1 MVFKRILAKILR
13 KRPPEELFAEARE
26 LFAEHEYKFAYALF
40 KKAERGFSGNNPE
53 MEQKSAISAATC
65 ASFLDCEHEAG
76 QHLFRAARLSLTL
89 KHPLSDTIHLADR
102 AVKAMLS
109 TDDAKLNEIEEIL
122 RALFT
127 LYLSKND
134 FSRARKVAANPK
146 FQGTSPASNVIAEL
160 DHLIRERSS
169 ALQSHKIDW
178 TFLPEEF
185 SALSKQLS
193 AVLKG
198 YTSLNPT
205 IFAPKLQT
213 IDVKEPLEVVIELS
227 CSQEIKLSQ
236 LSLRT
241 GSKGAVVKR
250 PNLDS
255 DQTIVLPDR
264 PKKYLFLVEAHLHG
278 EWTIGPAIISYEVA
292 PNLQFEIETERF
304 NIMVNEPV
312 PTLHCEMTLVDAP
325 EAHECRLIVEL
336 ENKGPGTVE
345 NLQIALS
352 IPKGL
357 SLIDGTPKKE
367 LVSLA
372 PSQNFSYDLGL
383 RSDVAM
389 NMLKGKELLVEFN
402 YAPVEGKTRLIL

>member
-1 MVFKRILAKILR
+1 MVIKRILAKILR

-40 KKAERGFSGNNPE
+40 KKAERGFSGKNPE
-53 MEQKSAISAATC
+53 MEQKSAISASTC

-89 KHPLSDTIHLADR
+89 KHPLSDAIHLADR

-122 RALFT
+122 GALYA
-127 LYLSKND
+127 LHLSKND

-146 FQGTSPASNVIAEL
+146 LQGTSPASKAIAKL
-160 DHLIRERSS
+160 DHLIRERSNV
-169 ALQSHKIDW
+169 LQSYKIDW

-185 SALSKQLS
+185 STLSKQLD

-198 YTSLNPT
+198 YTSLDS
-205 IFAPKLQT
+205 IILAPKLQA
-213 IDVKEPLEVVIELS
+213 IDVKEPIEVAIELS
-227 CSQEIKLSQ
+227 SSHEIKLNH

-255 DQTIVLPDR
+255 DQTLVLPDR

-278 EWTIGPAIISYEVA
+278 DWTIGPAIIGYEVA
-292 PNLQFEIETERF
+292 PDLQFEIETETF
-304 NIMVNEPV
+304 DIMVNEPV
-312 PTLHCEMTLVDAP
+312 PTLHCEMKLIDAP

-352 IPKGL
+352 IPNGL
-357 SLIDGTPKKE
+357 SLIDGTPKKQ
-367 LVSLA
+367 LASLA

-389 NMLKGKELLVEFN
+389 NMLTGKELLVEFN
-402 YAPVEGKTRLIL
+402 YALVEGTTRLIL